1 VLLGTKG
8 ADAVTQGTFFCV
20 AAAAAKENGVCM
32 LPIMS
37 EVYII

>member
-20 AAAAAKENGVCM
+20 AAAAKENGVCM